1 MTPNKSPKTCSN
13 AYTGRSVYLKKPV
26 MAFKMAYN
34 FFFLISYSSHYNTL
48 PDLGQKAE
56 AILEI

>member
-34 FFFLISYSSHYNTL
+34 FFFSSLIL
-48 PDLGQKAE
+48 PITIFYLTWGRKQKPF
-56 AILEI
+56 

>member
-13 AYTGRSVYLKKPV
+13 AYTDRSIYLKKPV

-34 FFFLISYSSHYNTL
+34 FFFSSLIL
-48 PDLGQKAE
+48 PITIFYLTWGRKQKPF
-56 AILEI
+56 